1 MRCDLDGCLFI
12 YNNNNKAGRKKNKF
26 VHSTMLGENVLCG
39 FRLSFIVT
47 SRVDNINNIEED

>member
-1 MRCDLDGCLFI
+1 MAVYLFI
-12 YNNNNKAGRKKNKF
+12 TTIIKQEGKKNKF

-47 SRVDNINNIEED
+47 KKLQAG